1 MKPEGGGHY
10 VAGIRGRNG
19 RRFKFYNQYLGE
31 YNGRYITISQ
41 YKKYIK
47 KNSRTPLAIVGV
59 NGPKMGW

>member
-1 MKPEGGGHY
+1 M
-10 VAGIRGRNG
+10 AGIRGRNG

-59 NGPKMGW
+59 NGPKMWW